1 MLCLAIKH
9 FKKKASYSNIYHLV
23 KSMAREGSMDRQEL
37 GLQDKNFEAEPKGIQ
52 VDVDD
57 AWLLPSLKALYSLT
71 ASSQA
76 WKE

>member
-9 FKKKASYSNIYHLV
+9 FKKKASYSNIDHLV

-57 AWLLPSLKALYSLT
+57 A
-71 ASSQA
+71 
-76 WKE
+76 